1 MKKGLG
7 FVGIVLL
14 AMLLVVAVRTAS
26 FGIEPTPVDA
36 GQPPEWDEAAALA
49 RLQGALRIPTIAAV
63 KQEDLDVEA
72 FEAFHSYLRQ
82 QYPLTFSRLN
92 WHRIEGYSLLGEWK
106 GESDTAQPIMLLAHM
121 DVVPVQPGTE
131 SEWRFPAF
139 DGTVADGFIWG
150 RGALDDKSSLIG
162 WLEAAEKLL
171 AEGFTPPRTV
181 YFGFG
186 HDEEVGGAGARAM
199 SDWLAERGV
208 RLGFLLDEGGF
219 VTKGLIPGIDG
230 RVALIGPAEKG
241 YTSIQLTA
249 RGLGGHSSM
258 PPRHTAVGQ
267 IARAITR
274 LENNPFP
281 ADLSYTVDTFEYLG
295 DEAPLLQ
302 RMIFANLWLFGPL
315 AEKVMSDI
323 PSTNAGIRTTTA
335 ATMMEGSP
343 KDNVL
348 PIIAK
353 AVINFRILPGD
364 TVESVYEHVTKVI
377 DDPNIVI
384 EPYTDFSS
392 NPTKV
397 APIDGGAY
405 ETLSRIIRQVRPDT
419 VVVPRL
425 VVGATDARNLEPVSD
440 ASYRFLGLEVGPE
453 QLAGMHGTNEH
464 VSTESF
470 FDSLRMYYLLLK
482 NADEL

>member
-1 MKKGLG
+1 MKKVL
-7 FVGIVLL
+7 GIVAAALL
-14 AMLLVVAVRTAS
+14 LIVVVVAVRTAA
-26 FGIEPTPVDA
+26 FGVD
-36 GQPPEWDEAAALA
+36 QPPVAAGERLEWDESAALQ

-63 KQEDLDVEA
+63 NPADLDVAA
-72 FEAFHSYLRQ
+72 FETFHAYLRE

-92 WHRIEGYSLLGEWK
+92 WHRLVDYSLLGEWK
-106 GESDTAQPIMLLAHM
+106 GQSETAQPIMLLAHM

-150 RGALDDKSSLIG
+150 RGALDDKSSLIA

-186 HDEEVGGAGARAM
+186 HDEEVGGSGARAM
-199 SDWLAERGV
+199 SDWLAQRDV
-208 RLGFLLDEGGF
+208 RLSFVLDEGGF

-241 YTSIQLTA
+241 YTSLQLTA

-258 PPRHTAVGQ
+258 PPKHTAVGQ

-335 ATMMEGSP
+335 ATMVEGSP

-384 EPYTDFSS
+384 EPYTDFSN

-397 APIDGGAY
+397 SSIDGGAY
-405 ETLSRIIRQVRPDT
+405 ETLSRIVRQVRPDT

-425 VVGATDARNLEPVSD
+425 VVGATDARHLEPVSD